1 MGAPEL
7 LHHLRGAGL
16 VLTLTPAGGLHVA
29 PRTALTDDHRAAIR
43 AERDALVQ
51 ALQAKA
57 DPPPPSPPR
66 RSGNPLLTPEQ
77 SDECHAGGW
86 DDAEIDCY
94 LAREARFT
102 RLGRVADAEHLAE
115 RLTLRDRQH
124 DDRRLCLECAALADN
139 GRCLV
144 AARGR
149 LPGASRRLEP
159 VPTMLQRCEG
169 FTLAPGL
176 T

>member
-29 PRTALTDDHRAAIR
+29 PRDALTDDRRAAIR
-43 AERDALVQ
+43 AERDALVL
-51 ALQAKA
+51 ALEAEA
-57 DPPPPSPPR
+57 ASPPPPPR
-66 RSGNPLLTPEQ
+66 RSGNPLMTPEQ
-77 SDECHAGGW
+77 GDDCHAGGW
-86 DDAEIDCY
+86 DDAEIDAFT
-94 LAREARFT
+94 ARQARFT
-102 RLGRVADAEHLAE
+102 RMGRADAEHLAE

-124 DDRRLCLECAALADN
+124 DDRRLCLECTALAEN
-139 GRCLV
+139 RRCLV

-149 LPGASRRLEP
+149 LAGADRRLEP
-159 VPTMLQRCEG
+159 VPTILQRCPG